1 MPVVTNISKLEVI
14 FRDNL
19 TSGRLYSSYLFYI
32 ARVSFALNNILETKF
47 LSLFFSKNLTFQFNS
62 FLQML
67 RKCFKLFV
75 IFGIEVDCK
84 AFFGT

>member
-1 MPVVTNISKLEVI
+1 MEVI

-19 TSGRLYSSYLFYI
+19 TSGRLYSSYLLYI

-67 RKCFKLFV
+67 QKCFKLFV
-75 IFGIEVDCK
+75 IFGIEVDCE